1 MCYVA
6 GWGRTSESGASSQ
19 VLREVNVPILSQS
32 VCNSEENY
40 NGWLDGFEDSMLCAG
55 YLDGKLDACQD
66 RVFKIMN
73 DEIVIYILSFQPQ
86 KGGLRWAT
94 YVH

>member
-1 MCYVA
+1 MYAWEIFVLCYFLTIKKVPIGTMCYVA

-55 YLDGKLDACQD
+55 YLEGKLDACQD
-66 RVFKIMN
+66 
-73 DEIVIYILSFQPQ
+73 
-86 KGGLRWAT
+86 
-94 YVH
+94 